1 MHDRPVKRSDNKSR
15 NDRLGAGGGNRNAG
29 ARLLA
34 CAALAAGSLAAGSSV
49 LAQHETA
56 YDVSDGARA
65 YQASCA
71 NCHGPDGDLIAGID
85 FSRGVFRRPLTDD
98 EIAQIISN
106 GIPNTPMPPTPNM
119 SREQAL
125 EIVAYLRSMPAARSV
140 SALEGDP
147 IRGQV
152 LFEGK
157 GGCMDC
163 HRVAGRGSRLGPDLS
178 QIGALRRAAELE
190 RSLLEPQAE
199 VLPQNRFYSV
209 TPKGGEPITGR
220 LLNHDTYSVQIMDPD
235 ERLRSFVKADLV
247 EHGFAESPMPSFA
260 DELTAQEIADLVS
273 YLSSLNGGATQ

>member
-1 MHDRPVKRSDNKSR
+1 VYDRPQRSDKKSR
-15 NDRLGAGGGNRNAG
+15 IDRSGEGGGKRNAN
-29 ARLLA
+29 ARLIA